1 MTGMSSGRKV
11 LHLKKRKLFLEELA
25 RSGNVSAAA
34 DFAGLNRNDFY
45 DIRKVDAEFAAAW
58 EVAIE
63 QAADALEL
71 EARRRAYHGVE
82 EPVFGR
88 VARDRDDKIG
98 TVQKYSDTLLIFLLK
113 GVKPDKYRERRDV
126 TANVKVASIADL
138 VAEAAKEG
146 DGKP

>member
-1 MTGMSSGRKV
+1 MTEMSSGRKV

-34 DFAGLNRNDFY
+34 NFAGLARNDFY
-45 DIRKVDAEFAAAW
+45 DVRKEDPEFAAAW
-58 EVAIE
+58 ETAIE

-71 EARRRAYHGVE
+71 EAHRRGHDGVD

-88 VARDRDDKIG
+88 VEKDRDGEIG
-98 TVQKYSDTLLIFLLK
+98 TIRKYSDTLLIFLLK